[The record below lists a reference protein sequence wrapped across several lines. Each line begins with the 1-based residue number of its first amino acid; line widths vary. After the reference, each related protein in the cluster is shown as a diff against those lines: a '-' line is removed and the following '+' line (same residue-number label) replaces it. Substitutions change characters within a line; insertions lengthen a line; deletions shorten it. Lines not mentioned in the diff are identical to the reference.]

1 MAQNCEI
8 CENNEIKYLPYP
20 IENEIYIN
28 ITCFFVKKEYQYV
41 AYVRNITM
49 EKIWMTSI

>member
-1 MAQNCEI
+1 MGQNCEI

-28 ITCFFVKKEYQYV
+28 Y
-41 AYVRNITM
+41 
-49 EKIWMTSI
+49 KIWARI